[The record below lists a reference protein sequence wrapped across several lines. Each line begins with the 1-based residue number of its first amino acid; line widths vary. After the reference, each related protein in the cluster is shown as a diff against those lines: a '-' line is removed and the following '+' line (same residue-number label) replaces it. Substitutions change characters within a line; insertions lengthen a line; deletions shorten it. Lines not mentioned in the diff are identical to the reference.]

1 MLEKMDKK
9 LKEFTNKG
17 EKKMNNL
24 ELVEKFMHLAQ
35 EVECMTVEKMNNLDY
50 AGYATDERIEN
61 TIYELM
67 KAKKEIL
74 RRMGGSK

>member
-1 MLEKMDKK
+1 
-9 LKEFTNKG
+9 
-17 EKKMNNL
+17 MNNL

-35 EVECMTVEKMNNLDY
+35 EVECMTVEKMNDLDY

-61 TIYELM
+61 KIYELM

>member
-1 MLEKMDKK
+1 MLEKLDKK

-35 EVECMTVEKMNNLDY
+35 EVECMTVKKMNDLDF

-61 TIYELM
+61 TNYELM

-74 RRMGGSK
+74 RRMGGNK